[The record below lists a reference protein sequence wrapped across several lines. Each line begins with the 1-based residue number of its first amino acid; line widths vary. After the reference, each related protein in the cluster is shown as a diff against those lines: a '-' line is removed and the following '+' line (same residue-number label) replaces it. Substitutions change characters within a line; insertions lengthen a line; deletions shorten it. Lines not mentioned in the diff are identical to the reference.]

1 MTMAERR
8 SGDQKP
14 RLRQVIILCAVFVG
28 TSGLGLFLARPI
40 AAQFRWTSP
49 WVLPAIAVGVLLV
62 LVTIALLVLPR
73 TTSRGS

>member
-1 MTMAERR
+1 MAMAEHR

-14 RLRQVIILCAVFVG
+14 RLRQAIILCTVFVG
-28 TSGLGLFLARPI
+28 ASGLGLFLARPI
-40 AAQFRWTSP
+40 AAQFRWSSP
-49 WVLPAIAVGVLLV
+49 WVLPAIAVGVLLL